1 MKKIFFTFLTITIAI
16 QGYSQTSQQYFH
28 DLRNYFGSLNIES
41 VEIRNRFMDLAQYSS
56 WNSGEHQN
64 MGQGNLANNWNN
76 IGARFH
82 DLEMHFNFIRDYFMM
97 SESKFHEIGN
107 LLGNFD
113 GTYGSLSGLPSLF
126 DGSFSSLSGTPTTLA
141 GYGITDSGLKYVTEG
156 DNTGVRLSS
165 ANAANHGDIGNTA
178 VDLSYQSSA
187 STTTGATG
195 QSSFAVGLDS
205 TASGAS
211 SISGGYLTI
220 ASGDASVALG
230 NGAQAAGTYSY
241 SIGHLSKA
249 NGDNSVALG
258 FFNESDGQHATSMGK
273 STKASGNSS
282 TSIGDSTTAS
292 GVTATAMG
300 ESTTASGY
308 VSLALG
314 KNTTSSAEQSIAAGY
329 GSIAEGNRS
338 TALGLYSKASGTSS
352 TAMGLHTVSE
362 SPSSLVIGTWNEL
375 NSGDEQTLFV
385 IGNGGW
391 DATREN
397 YLGTEESRSN
407 ALKVLVDGT
416 TTIAGSVTASSFI
429 GDGSGLTS
437 LPLVV
442 ESITEGGNTGVRLS
456 SANAANHGDIGNTAV
471 DLSYQSSAST
481 TTGATGQSSF
491 AVGLD
496 STASGASSISGGYL
510 TIASGDASVALGN
523 GAQAAGTYS
532 YSIGHLSKA
541 NGDNSV
547 ALGFFNESDGQ
558 HATSMGKSTKASGNS
573 STSIGDS
580 TTASGVTATAM
591 GESTTASGYVS
602 LALGKN
608 TTSSAEQSIAAGYG
622 SIAEGNRSTALG
634 LYSKASGTSSTAMGL
649 HTVSE
654 SPSSLVIGTWNEL
667 NSGDEQ
673 TLFVIGNGGWD
684 ATRENYLGTEESR
697 SNALKVLVDGT
708 TTIAGDLSINSDAR
722 LKANIVSL
730 GATLSKLLQIDGKS
744 YTMKKDKREKQKIG
758 LLAQDIEKV
767 FPELVSESNGIKSV
781 NYQGLVPVLI
791 NALKEQD
798 VFMKEQQRIL
808 SVQQSELD
816 ELKSMMKKIIER

>member
-1 MKKIFFTFLTITIAI
+1 MKRIFLILFCINLFAQHTKLPMNISEVISLENPSYTVPT
-16 QGYSQTSQQYFH
+16 GYILQT
-28 DLRNYFGSLNIES
+28 LPLGIE
-41 VEIRNRFMDLAQYSS
+41 EDP
-56 WNSGEHQN
+56 
-64 MGQGNLANNWNN
+64 
-76 IGARFH
+76 
-82 DLEMHFNFIRDYFMM
+82 
-97 SESKFHEIGN
+97 
-107 LLGNFD
+107 FD
-113 GTYGSLSGLPSLF
+113 GTTQPGTVGVNDGVSGGWWSLEKIILTEGHKIS
-126 DGSFSSLSGTPTTLA
+126 SSLSAGALLYDLGSLKANVKAFKVLWYDESYTIPEDTVAEIYSVYSTGINGNPDESTFRKANETEDKALIEGMVLSEGTSIKSWGVISIIEYDKNYSNNEIGVL
-141 GYGITDSGLKYVTEG
+141 SFVTEAG
-156 DNTGVRLSS
+156 NVGVRLSS

-178 VDLSYQSSA
+178 VDLSFQSSA
-187 STTTGATG
+187 SSTTGATG

-362 SPSSLVIGTWNEL
+362 SPASLVIGTWNEL
-375 NSGDEQTLFV
+375 NE
-385 IGNGGW
+385 
-391 DATREN
+391 A
-397 YLGTEESRSN
+397 
-407 ALKVLVDGT
+407 
-416 TTIAGSVTASSFI
+416 
-429 GDGSGLTS
+429 
-437 LPLVV
+437 
-442 ESITEGGNTGVRLS
+442 
-456 SANAANHGDIGNTAV
+456 
-471 DLSYQSSAST
+471 
-481 TTGATGQSSF
+481 
-491 AVGLD
+491 
-496 STASGASSISGGYL
+496 
-510 TIASGDASVALGN
+510 
-523 GAQAAGTYS
+523 
-532 YSIGHLSKA
+532 
-541 NGDNSV
+541 
-547 ALGFFNESDGQ
+547 
-558 HATSMGKSTKASGNS
+558 
-573 STSIGDS
+573 
-580 TTASGVTATAM
+580 
-591 GESTTASGYVS
+591 
-602 LALGKN
+602 
-608 TTSSAEQSIAAGYG
+608 
-622 SIAEGNRSTALG
+622 
-634 LYSKASGTSSTAMGL
+634 
-649 HTVSE
+649 
-654 SPSSLVIGTWNEL
+654 
-667 NSGDEQ
+667 DEQ